1 MLEDHESQPQKA
13 GASEFR
19 FVVVTGRPSLGA
31 FFATFSARSSSGVG
45 TATVDLSESAVA
57 RASHTFAKASVA
69 LVDASIDAGE
79 ALEVCRQL
87 RAQRP
92 ELRIAIL
99 FCCPHAATLETM
111 RLFLADG
118 IGSFLD
124 LQLSAEQT
132 LAALRGIARGE
143 AVVRLQLSEAA
154 STALFNGQ
162 STDEELSADD
172 LALLQ
177 LVALGSTDLEI
188 GVQMCLSHHTV
199 KHRIERLRRRLHARN
214 RVQLAAY
221 AGRMEHSHSHGRS

>member
-1 MLEDHESQPQKA
+1 MLDDHGSQPRKA
-13 GASEFR
+13 GANEFR
-19 FVVVTGRPSLGA
+19 FVVVTGRPVLGA
-31 FFATFSARSSSGVG
+31 FFATLSARASSGVL
-45 TATVDLSESAVA
+45 TTTVDLSESAVA
-57 RASHTFAKASVA
+57 RASRTFADASVA
-69 LVDASIDAGE
+69 LVDGSIDAGE
-79 ALEVCRQL
+79 ALEVCGQL
-87 RAQRP
+87 RTQRAD
-92 ELRIAIL
+92 LRIGVL

-111 RLFLADG
+111 RLFLAVG

-124 LQLSAEQT
+124 LQLSAEQM

-143 AVVRLQLSEAA
+143 TVVRLQLNEQTSAG
-154 STALFNGQ
+154 LLNGHR
-162 STDEELSADD
+162 TDEELSADD

-221 AGRMEHSHSHGRS
+221 AGRMERAHSHGGS